1 MRTISIKFVC
11 GCPHCNQVQKVEV
24 LSNGE
29 IEGAALEVCTNP
41 QCRRQFAIA
50 WSFEVEAD
58 VYKCDIEAADVECN
72 FTLSE
77 GWDPDDPDEDR

>member
-1 MRTISIKFVC
+1 MRAISIKFTC
-11 GCPHCNQVQKVEV
+11 GCPHCNQVQTVDV

-41 QCRRQFAIA
+41 KCKKQFVIG
-50 WSFEVEAD
+50 WSLEVEAD
-58 VYKCDIEAADVECN
+58 VYKCDSEAADVECN

-77 GWDPDDPDEDR
+77 GWDPDEDG